1 VIELYSVLLIDGVSC
16 HNAFAFY
23 LDSTNL
29 GIGAL
34 LRSSVVTNVTG
45 SLILVLTMRL

>member
-1 VIELYSVLLIDGVSC
+1 VTEHCSVCLIDGVSC

-23 LDSTNL
+23 LASASL

-34 LRSSVVTNVTG
+34 FRSGVVTSVTC
-45 SLILVLTMRL
+45 